1 MKILI
6 IGGTRFLGRHLVNS
20 ARARGH
26 EITLFN
32 RGQTNPDLF
41 RKVEKIRGDRER
53 DLDQLS
59 GAALSVSKGRWEAVI
74 DTCGY
79 VPRVVKMSAEA
90 LKEKVERYVYISS
103 TAAYADFGKVGI
115 RESDPVATME
125 DDTVEEVTQDN
136 YGALKALCEKAAQDV
151 FGINSLIIRPG
162 LVVGPHDPTD
172 RFTYWVRRI
181 ARGGDVLAPD
191 RPDAPT
197 QIIDVRDL
205 SDFII
210 TLIEQDVSGVFHVT
224 GETVSLETVF
234 QTCKM
239 VSGSDARFKWAPLDF
254 LQQHNVSPWSD
265 MPIWLPDSGIY
276 AGFAYADIS
285 KALNAGLKLSS
296 LNETVKDT
304 LAWASELPADYQMK
318 AGLEPEREQALLELL
333 NVQ

>member
-20 ARARGH
+20 ARVRRH
-26 EITLFN
+26 EVTLFN

-41 RKVEKIRGDRER
+41 QKVKKIRGDREK

-59 GAALSVSKGRWEAVI
+59 GRWDAVI

-79 VPRVVKMSAEA
+79 VPRLVRMSAEG
-90 LKEKVERYVYISS
+90 LKGKVGQYVYISS
-103 TAAYADFGKVGI
+103 VAAYADFSKVGI
-115 RESDPVATME
+115 RESYPVSTMKDE
-125 DDTVEEVTQDN
+125 TVEEITLDT
-136 YGALKALCEKAAQDV
+136 YGPLKALCEKAAQDV

-172 RFTYWVRRI
+172 RFTYWVSRI

-197 QIIDVRDL
+197 QIIDARDL
-205 SDFII
+205 ADFII
-210 TLIEQDVSGVFHVT
+210 QLIEQDISGLFHAT

-239 VSGSDARFKWAPLDF
+239 VGGSDANFKWASVDF
-254 LQQHNVSPWSD
+254 LNQNKVAPWTD
-265 MPIWLPDSGIY
+265 MPIWLPDVGEY
-276 AGFAYADIS
+276 AGFARVDMS
-285 KALNAGLKLSS
+285 KAVSAGLKLSS

-304 LAWASELPADYQMK
+304 LEWALGLPDDYKMK
-318 AGLEPEREQALLELL
+318 AGLKPEREKELLDLL